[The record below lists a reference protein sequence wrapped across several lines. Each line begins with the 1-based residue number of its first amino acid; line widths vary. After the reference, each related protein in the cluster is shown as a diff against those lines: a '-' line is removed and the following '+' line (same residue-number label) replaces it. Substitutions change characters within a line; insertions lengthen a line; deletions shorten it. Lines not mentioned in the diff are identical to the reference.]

1 MKKPFLY
8 FTLFSFLLV
17 CTSCPPPTFD
27 CVIENNSDYPAD
39 ILLFQHK
46 KAPNTND
53 DTFTLRPTE
62 KRTVAFYYDGDNV
75 RLTSKNYNV
84 LEKISKSKYVI
95 TNLEPTRYNIHNL
108 LPIDITLLDNGKN
121 ILADKDTKKTTDKIF
136 VSTGSSE
143 CYFFR
148 GIKADDVVLQP
159 IGETPI
165 GSFKYSI
172 EKISNLYFLQVIEI
186 SKPAKKHKIF
196 IDVSSD
202 DIIISYSN

>member
-8 FTLFSFLLV
+8 FTLFSFLLI
-17 CTSCPPPTFD
+17 CTACPPPTFD

-95 TNLEPTRYNIHNL
+95 TNLEPTKYNIHNL
-108 LPIDITLLDNGKN
+108 LPIEITFLDNGKN
-121 ILADKDTKKTTDKIF
+121 ILADKDTKKITDK
-136 VSTGSSE
+136 VSASSGNSE

-148 GIKADDVVLQP
+148 SIKPSDIVLQP
-159 IGETPI
+159 NKEITTSI
-165 GSFKYSI
+165 AKYSI
-172 EKISNLYFLQVIEI
+172 KKIANYYFLQIKKTSTPVE
-186 SKPAKKHKIF
+186 KHKIF
-196 IDVSSD
+196 IDVSSN
-202 DIIISYSN
+202 DIVISY

>member
-8 FTLFSFLLV
+8 LILFSFLLI
-17 CTSCPPPTFD
+17 CTACPPPTFD

-95 TNLEPTRYNIHNL
+95 TNLEPTKYNMHNL
-108 LPIDITLLDNGKN
+108 LPIEITFLDNGKN
-121 ILADKDTKKTTDKIF
+121 ILADKDTKKLSDTVAIP
-136 VSTGSSE
+136 TGISE

-148 GIKADDVVLQP
+148 KIKSDDIVLQL
-159 IGETPI
+159 IENLTK
-165 GSFKYSI
+165 GSFTYSVQGI
-172 EKISNLYFLQVIEI
+172 AGLYFLKSIES
-186 SKPAKKHKIF
+186 SKPATTHEIR
-196 IDVSSD
+196 INISADN
-202 DIIISYSN
+202 IIISN

>member
-8 FTLFSFLLV
+8 LILFSFLLI
-17 CTSCPPPTFD
+17 CTACPPPTFD

-95 TNLEPTRYNIHNL
+95 TNLEPTKYNIHNL
-108 LPIDITLLDNGKN
+108 LPIEITFLDNGKN
-121 ILADKDTKKTTDKIF
+121 ILANKDTKKLSDTASIP
-136 VSTGSSE
+136 TGISE

-148 GIKADDVVLQP
+148 KIKSDDIVLQP
-159 IGETPI
+159 IGEKAI
-165 GSFKYSI
+165 GTSKYSI
-172 EKISNLYFLQVIEI
+172 EKIANYYFLQMEKNSTSVE
-186 SKPAKKHKIF
+186 KRKIF
-196 IDVSSD
+196 IDVSSE
-202 DIIISYSN
+202 DILISY

>member
-1 MKKPFLY
+1 MKKLFLY

-17 CTSCPPPTFD
+17 CTACPPPTFD

-53 DTFTLRPTE
+53 DTFTLQPTE
-62 KRTVAFYYDGDNV
+62 KRTVAFFYDGDNV

-84 LEKISKSKYVI
+84 LKKTSESKYVI
-95 TNLEPTRYNIHNL
+95 TNLEPTKYNIHNL

-121 ILADKDTKKTTDKIF
+121 ILADKDTKKITDK
-136 VSTGSSE
+136 VSIPSGNSE

-148 GIKADDVVLQP
+148 NIQSDDIVLQP
-159 IGETPI
+159 VENLTKD
-165 GSFKYSI
+165 SFTYSI
-172 EKISNLYFLQVIEI
+172 QKIVNFYFLQITAPSLPVQNRKVFIEVL
-186 SKPAKKHKIF
+186 AN
-196 IDVSSD
+196 
-202 DIIISYSN
+202 DIIISN

>member
-1 MKKPFLY
+1 MKKLFLY

-17 CTSCPPPTFD
+17 CTACPPPTFD
-27 CVIENNSDYPAD
+27 CVIENNSNYTAD

-84 LEKISKSKYVI
+84 LEKISKSKYII
-95 TNLEPTRYNIHNL
+95 TNLEPTKYNIHNL
-108 LPIDITLLDNGKN
+108 LPIKITFLDNGKN
-121 ILADKDTKKTTDKIF
+121 ILADKAKKITDK
-136 VSTGSSE
+136 VSIPSGNSE

-148 GIKADDVVLQP
+148 KIKSDDIVLQP
-159 IGETPI
+159 VKNLTKD
-165 GSFKYSI
+165 SFTYSI
-172 EKISNLYFLQVIEI
+172 QGIAGWYFLESTEL
-186 SKPAKKHKIF
+186 SKPTVTHEIR
-196 IDVSSD
+196 INVSAD
-202 DIIISYSN
+202 KIIISN

>member
-1 MKKPFLY
+1 MKKIAVL
-8 FTLFSFLLV
+8 LLLV
-17 CTSCPPPTFD
+17 LALAGCESPTFD

-95 TNLEPTRYNIHNL
+95 TNLEPTKYNIHNL

-121 ILADKDTKKTTDKIF
+121 ILADKDTKKITDK
-136 VSTGSSE
+136 VSIPIGISE

-148 GIKADDVVLQP
+148 KINPSDIVLQP
-159 IGETPI
+159 NEEITTSI
-165 GSFKYSI
+165 AKYSI
-172 EKISNLYFLQVIEI
+172 KKIANYYFLQIEKT
-186 SKPAKKHKIF
+186 STPVEKHKIF
-196 IDVSSD
+196 IDVSSE
-202 DIIISYSN
+202 DIVISY

>member
-27 CVIENNSDYPAD
+27 CVIENNSDYPAELF
-39 ILLFQHK
+39 LLHHK
-46 KAPNTND
+46 KTPNTNNN
-53 DTFTLRPTE
+53 TIVLKAQE
-62 KRTVAFYYDGDNV
+62 KTTIAFYYEGDNV

-84 LEKISKSKYVI
+84 LEKVSARKYVI
-95 TNLEPTRYNIHNL
+95 ANLEPTKYNIHNF
-108 LPIDITLLDNGKN
+108 LPVSITLLDNGMN
-121 ILADKDTKKTTDKIF
+121 ILADSTTKKITDKI
-136 VSTGSSE
+136 SAPTGNSE

-148 GIKADDVVLQP
+148 GIKSDDVVLQP
-159 IGETPI
+159 IGETTV
-165 GSFKYSI
+165 GTFKYSI

-202 DIIISYSN
+202 DILISY

>member
-8 FTLFSFLLV
+8 FTLFSFLLI
-17 CTSCPPPTFD
+17 CTACPPPTFD

-95 TNLEPTRYNIHNL
+95 TNLEPTKYNIHNL
-108 LPIDITLLDNGKN
+108 LPIEITFLDNGKN
-121 ILADKDTKKTTDKIF
+121 ILADKDTKKITDK
-136 VSTGSSE
+136 VSASSGNSE

-148 GIKADDVVLQP
+148 SIKPSDIVLQP
-159 IGETPI
+159 NKEITTSI
-165 GSFKYSI
+165 AKYSI
-172 EKISNLYFLQVIEI
+172 KKIANYYFLQIEKT
-186 SKPAKKHKIF
+186 STPVEKHKIF
-196 IDVSSD
+196 IDVSSE
-202 DIIISYSN
+202 DIVISY

>member
-1 MKKPFLY
+1 MKKLFLY

-17 CTSCPPPTFD
+17 CTACPPPTFD

-46 KAPNTND
+46 KATNTNED
-53 DTFTLRPTE
+53 SLTLQPKE
-62 KRTVAFYYDGDNV
+62 KRTVAFYYDGDNI

-95 TNLEPTRYNIHNL
+95 TNLEPTKYNIHNL

-121 ILADKDTKKTTDKIF
+121 ILADKDTKKITDK
-136 VSTGSSE
+136 VSTPSGNSE

-148 GIKADDVVLQP
+148 KINPSDIVLQP
-159 IGETPI
+159 NEEITTSI
-165 GSFKYSI
+165 AKYSI
-172 EKISNLYFLQVIEI
+172 KKIANYYFLQIEKT
-186 SKPAKKHKIF
+186 STPVEKHKIF
-196 IDVSSD
+196 IDVSSE
-202 DIIISYSN
+202 DIVISY

>member
-1 MKKPFLY
+1 MKKLFLY
-8 FTLFSFLLV
+8 FTLFSFLLI
-17 CTSCPPPTFD
+17 CTACPPPTFD

-95 TNLEPTRYNIHNL
+95 TNLEPTKYNIHNL

-121 ILADKDTKKTTDKIF
+121 ILADKDTKKITDK
-136 VSTGSSE
+136 VSIPIGISE

-148 GIKADDVVLQP
+148 KIKSDDVVLKTNEEIS
-159 IGETPI
+159 IGAE
-165 GSFKYSI
+165 KYSI
-172 EKISNLYFLQVIEI
+172 QKIVNFYFLQITAPSLPVQNRKVFIEVL
-186 SKPAKKHKIF
+186 A
-196 IDVSSD
+196 D
-202 DIIISYSN
+202 DIIVSN

>member
-1 MKKPFLY
+1 MKKLFLY

-17 CTSCPPPTFD
+17 CTACPPPTFD

-53 DTFTLRPTE
+53 NSLTLQPTE
-62 KRTVAFYYDGDNV
+62 KRTVAFFYDGDNV

-95 TNLEPTRYNIHNL
+95 TNLEPIKYNIHNL

-121 ILADKDTKKTTDKIF
+121 ILADKDTKKLSDT
-136 VSTGSSE
+136 VSIPTGISE

-148 GIKADDVVLQP
+148 KIKSDDVVLKTNEEIS
-159 IGETPI
+159 IGAE
-165 GSFKYSI
+165 KHSI
-172 EKISNLYFLQVIEI
+172 QKIVNFYFLQITAPSLPVQNRKVFIEVL
-186 SKPAKKHKIF
+186 A
-196 IDVSSD
+196 D
-202 DIIISYSN
+202 DIIISN